1 MEPMDMDVSQTP
13 KSGQDDSQARPDNT
27 IRQYQD
33 TAYHSEDFPP
43 QKPRVEQ
50 GFLRRTMPSGKHFSF
65 SQTTDT
71 ITTYGLDK
79 ITASEMAKMAATK
92 Q

>member
-1 MEPMDMDVSQTP
+1 MDMDVSQTP
-13 KSGQDDSQARPDNT
+13 KNEQNDPQARPDNT
-27 IRQYQD
+27 ISQYQD